1 MNQDQKLQVFQAQVL
16 NVREL
21 EQAWRHIKRSINSD
35 LVANNHTS
43 ARIHTKTLALIYC
56 AWSEAIFS
64 KLIHTPYGFE
74 LGEIEQIKTAQR
86 TSIVEAWRKCI
97 ELASAKVGAGR
108 SNYLP
113 NVRQRLDRL
122 VNKYISAPSLVRNKI
137 AHGQWVHALNRE
149 NTNLNNELTAQIS
162 NLDVVY
168 LDILREAFT
177 GVSEIVEAMI
187 ESPNKAFQRD
197 YWTILTKIE
206 SHLAATERY
215 TLADKIARLK
225 SKASRPR

>member
-1 MNQDQKLQVFQAQVL
+1 M
-16 NVREL
+16 R
-21 EQAWRHIKRSINSD
+21 
-35 LVANNHTS
+35 LVGS
-43 ARIHTKTLALIYC
+43 Y
-56 AWSEAIFS
+56 FS

-74 LGEIEQIKTAQR
+74 LGEIEQIKIAQR
-86 TSIVEAWRKCI
+86 ASIVEAWRKCI
-97 ELASAKVGAGR
+97 ELASAKVEAGK

-113 NVRQRLDRL
+113 NVRQRLERL
-122 VNKYISAPSLVRNKI
+122 VDKYISTPSLVRNKI
-137 AHGQWVHALNRE
+137 AHGQWAHALNRE